1 MDVSQAT
8 RDVLLGA
15 SLRQIAAEY
24 REDRIEALS
33 CNRDE
38 VTNDTC
44 RDETVVFMR
53 ELTRHLGER
62 HAGDVRI
69 GHALR
74 EWVRFSDDYEAWDA
88 LLSGFVFEGRAGLL
102 RRGKVLFPRTLTA
115 HWEGA

>member
-8 RDVLLGA
+8 REVLLGA

-24 REDRIEALS
+24 REDRIEVL
-33 CNRDE
+33 NRSPDE
-38 VTNDTC
+38 MTNDTY
-44 RDETVVFMR
+44 RDEAVVFMR
-53 ELTRHLGER
+53 ELSRHLGER

-88 LLSGFVFEGRAGLL
+88 LFSGFVFEGREGLL
-102 RRGKVLFPRTLTA
+102 RRGKVLFPGTLTA
-115 HWEGA
+115 HWESA